1 MPATPKLQAVY
12 TPSNN
17 RHVESIQ
24 KRALAF
30 NSDLEKLQ
38 KKFSDM
44 RDIDYDKR
52 KIDFQYEMAIQSCA
66 DQTLQMMVMIN
77 HRLKLLQK
85 MHEEGNGQQLSAQI
99 KKIRVGASMVIPKM
113 LDDETKVILTTK

>member
-12 TPSNN
+12 TPSNT
-17 RHVESIQ
+17 RHVDSIS

-38 KKFSDM
+38 KKFSEM

-52 KIDFQYEMAIQSCA
+52 KIDFQYEIAVQSC
-66 DQTLQMMVMIN
+66 
-77 HRLKLLQK
+77 
-85 MHEEGNGQQLSAQI
+85 S
-99 KKIRVGASMVIPKM
+99 P
-113 LDDETKVILTTK
+113 